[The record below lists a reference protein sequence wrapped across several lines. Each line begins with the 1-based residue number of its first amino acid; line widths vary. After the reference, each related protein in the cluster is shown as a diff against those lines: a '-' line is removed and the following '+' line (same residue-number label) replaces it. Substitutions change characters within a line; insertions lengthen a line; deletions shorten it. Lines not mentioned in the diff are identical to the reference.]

1 MGVSTVFAAACDG
14 TPRRHAFGGR
24 EARRHDHRSL
34 EMAAGQDPDDAFP
47 AANTASYNGDKTTDT
62 IPRLRWCIYCVELDL
77 DQGARQGCVSDEFEI
92 YFLQAH
98 IWDPGDGVV
107 LTATWLLPVALVP
120 ATLELADYQRP
131 GAVDASKDG
140 TPSVESSATSEPTP
154 DKADTARS
162 PEPDAKSPEP
172 APVKGADADADPKA
186 NDSKKSDAE
195 TEAEKESLRRRWS
208 TLILGREKSKG
219 GKVDSGGK

>member
-1 MGVSTVFAAACDG
+1 
-14 TPRRHAFGGR
+14 
-24 EARRHDHRSL
+24 
-34 EMAAGQDPDDAFP
+34 
-47 AANTASYNGDKTTDT
+47 
-62 IPRLRWCIYCVELDL
+62 
-77 DQGARQGCVSDEFEI
+77 
-92 YFLQAH
+92 
-98 IWDPGDGVV
+98 V

-120 ATLELADYQRP
+120 ATLNLADYQRP

-140 TPSVESSATSEPTP
+140 PPSVESSATSEPTP
-154 DKADTARS
+154 DKADTAKSPEPDAKS